1 MNVEILSWWI
11 QRILERTKLNI
22 QLGPSNETSS
32 NSLLFHFFC
41 ITPTLPP
48 SNINFSFTI
57 SSHANLHRSFYSS
70 ATFLSLSHFPT
81 FSICFSLILPA
92 IVLSAI
98 YIYIYIY
105 RCIQFF
111 LIFELWES
119 WWRFLMGCVFVFL
132 LSGICK
138 KCVSQT
144 FLTM

>member
-98 YIYIYIY
+98 YIYIYISIVVY
-105 RCIQFF
+105 NSF
-111 LIFELWES
+111 LY
-119 WWRFLMGCVFVFL
+119 
-132 LSGICK
+132 LSYGNLGGD
-138 KCVSQT
+138 
-144 FLTM
+144 F